1 MQHSIDHIT
10 RRLSIPKEM
19 ADTLRAVMKR
29 RHFSRGKIVNDMASL
44 QRKAYYI
51 TKGMAR
57 AYYILHGREHTYTFS
72 FEDEVITIPRS
83 LFRIKDVIPAIE
95 FLEETDVLEISHDKI
110 GEVMTD
116 FSKEHLAE
124 ISSFMIDRLLEHAQI
139 IEERLLV
146 FQSMDA
152 AERYEWFIGM
162 YPAILERAT
171 ITQIAS
177 FLGVTKETLYRIR
190 AGKYR

>member
-1 MQHSIDHIT
+1 MPHPIDHIT
-10 RRLSIPKEM
+10 SQISIPKEM
-19 ADTLRAVMKR
+19 ADTLRSVMKK
-29 RHFSRGKIVNDMASL
+29 RHFRRGEIINDLASL
-44 QRKAYYI
+44 HTKAYYI

-57 AYYILHGREHTYTFS
+57 AYYILRGREHTYTFS
-72 FEDEVITIPRS
+72 FEDEVITIPRT
-83 LFRIKDVIPAIE
+83 LFKIKDAIPAIE
-95 FLEETDVLEISHDKI
+95 FLEETDVFEISHEKI
-110 GEVMTD
+110 GEVMTN

-124 ISSFMIDRLLEHAQI
+124 IASFLIDRLIGHAQI

-146 FQSMDA
+146 FQSMHA
-152 AERYEWFIGM
+152 VERYEWFIGM